1 MNVAILNLKFITKNL
16 VKIVIITAIIIFI
29 TRFLIYISN
38 SSKYDKILEKISLE
52 NCIKIY
58 SSLTISNQTKI
69 EDYNSST
76 VLSFS
81 VPVFEATYEGNNTKQ
96 DDVIIAEE
104 KNEKKDEKEKE
115 DKIIISKEATTEE
128 VSEKNIDA
136 VYNNSYGTV
145 KIRNQSDYKLTKSM
159 LKPDVE
165 ITNPNEILIFH
176 THTCESYTKSKK
188 YKYTMTGNYRTTNLK
203 YNVARV
209 GTELETYLKQKGF
222 EVIHDTTYHDY
233 PSYNGSYER
242 ALETVTEI
250 LKENSDIQFVIDL
263 HRDAIGNG
271 NTYGPTVK
279 VNGEKV
285 AQLMFV
291 IGTDGGGLEHPNWLQ
306 NLKMAIKIQE
316 KANEMY
322 PGLFRPIMLRNSRYN
337 QHVTTGAC
345 IIEVGATANTLDEC
359 LLSMQCLANVFEE
372 LCK

>member
-81 VPVFEATYEGNNTKQ
+81 VPVFEATYEENNTKQ

-104 KNEKKDEKEKE
+104 KNEKKDENEKE

-359 LLSMQCLANVFEE
+359 LLSMQCLANVLEE